1 MPIDL
6 GEVDGRVLQ
15 LMASNSDTSF
25 SFQGMKRSL
34 QIHQEKL
41 SRSLNRLTT
50 QGLVGKKDDGY
61 LITKKGVKIAGC
73 SNPAPRL
80 VVGSSYLP
88 NDVDPAAVFG
98 MLKGKWFSG
107 MRWLGSSPNA
117 LGMDLKWV
125 TDDGEVQVQVS
136 FSNNNFEVSLLS
148 FSPNEEDRAR
158 EIATRLFVKIVNTLY
173 QRKIG
178 QEN

>member
-6 GEVDGRVLQ
+6 GEVDERVLQ

-34 QIHQEKL
+34 QVHQEKL

-50 QGLVGKKDDGY
+50 QGLVGKEENGY
-61 LITKKGVKIAGC
+61 LITKKGVKAVRC
-73 SNPAPRL
+73 SNPPPRM

-88 NDVDPAAVFG
+88 NDVDPDTIYGA
-98 MLKGKWFSG
+98 LKGKWFSG
-107 MRWLGSSPNA
+107 IRWLGCSPSP
-117 LGMDLKWV
+117 LGADLKWV

-136 FSNNNFEVSLLS
+136 FSSSKFEVSLLS
-148 FSPNEEDRAR
+148 FPPNEEVRAR
-158 EIATRLFVKIVNTLY
+158 DLATKLFVKIVNTLY
-173 QRKIG
+173 QRKLG